1 MRPDGTLRACKPP
14 RGLIV
19 STGEDLPRG
28 QSLRSRVVVV
38 ELGRSDVDW
47 GRLTDCQAH
56 AGAGRLAQALAGFL
70 QWMAGRYET
79 TQRQFQALM
88 PKLRARAAASGAHRR
103 TPEIVANLAA
113 GFGLFLAFARS
124 VRALTDAEHAE
135 LLERSWRALGEA
147 ARAQT
152 AHQAPAE
159 PARRFLELLAGAMSS
174 GRAHVAA
181 PDGNRPNAG
190 GGTWGWRL
198 NAYGTHEPMGDRVG
212 WLEGEDL
219 YLDPDAAYAA
229 VQRLGQEI
237 GDRIALTPQTLRKR
251 LKERG
256 ILATYETQ
264 RRMLTVRR
272 TLEGQRREVLHL
284 HREALSA
291 STGDSDFDAPWSAP

>member
-1 MRPDGTLRACKPP
+1 
-14 RGLIV
+14 
-19 STGEDLPRG
+19 
-28 QSLRSRVVVV
+28 
-38 ELGRSDVDW
+38 
-47 GRLTDCQAH
+47 
-56 AGAGRLAQALAGFL
+56 
-70 QWMAGRYET
+70 MAGRYET
-79 TQRQFQALM
+79 AQGQFQALL
-88 PKLRARAAASGAHRR
+88 PKLRGRAAASGAHRR
-103 TPEIVANLAA
+103 TPEIVANLAG

-124 VRALTDAEHAE
+124 TGAITDAEHAE

-147 ARAQT
+147 TRAQA
-152 AHQAPAE
+152 AHQGPAE
-159 PARRFLELLAGAMSS
+159 PARRFLELLTGAMSS

-181 PDGNRPNAG
+181 PDGNRPDAG
-190 GGTWGWRL
+190 GGAWGWRL

-212 WLEGEDL
+212 WLEGDAL

-256 ILATYETQ
+256 ILATCETQ

-284 HREALSA
+284 HREALCA
-291 STGDSDFDAPWSAP
+291 STGDPDFGEAHDASWSASAGGIVAAWSAPATGETCLSPAAMAPVGELVGIFPTETAT